1 MESPISA
8 IGFSKIEEN
17 NGLAKIISEVID
29 KPTEQK
35 ASEKEDKSI
44 IGEYLK
50 EFGNGMYMMARVVL
64 EKEKNGKKAEI
75 KQCEPYV
82 KGNHTIKVDGL
93 SVECLEEDYDYYVIC
108 EEIETGMQFIFWLQN
123 VVEYI
128 DAVELMDTINEIQIV
143 ALAMEGTIILPME
156 EDAEEDA
163 AEAKE
168 RERTRVLLEQAREGD
183 EEARQKLEA
192 EEKELDKQ
200 LKERLYEEDFL
211 SIMNG
216 YFVPTT
222 LVDATYA
229 ILGNIIGIETRINTQ
244 TKEESYLL
252 TLNVNEVPLEILINK
267 NNLVGY
273 PTIGMRFMGTC
284 WLQGTVVIDK

>member
-1 MESPISA
+1 MESPITA
-8 IGFSKIEEN
+8 IGFSKIDEN
-17 NGLAKIISEVID
+17 NGLAEIISEVIE

-35 ASEKEDKSI
+35 ASRKANKAI

-64 EKEKNGKKAEI
+64 EEKDNKKVQI

-82 KGNHTIKVDGL
+82 KGRYTIKVDDL

-123 VVEYI
+123 VVDYTDE
-128 DAVELMDTINEIQIV
+128 VELSDTINEVQIV
-143 ALAMEGTIILPME
+143 ALGMEGSIILPIE
-156 EDAEEDA
+156 EDEEENQI
-163 AEAKE
+163 EAKE
-168 RERTRVLLEQAREGD
+168 KERTRVLLEQAREGD
-183 EEARQKLEA
+183 EEARKQLEE

-200 LKERLYEEDFL
+200 LKERLLEEDFL

-229 ILGNIIGIETRINTQ
+229 ILGKIIGIETRINLQ
-244 TKEESYLL
+244 TKEESYLF
-252 TLNVNEVPLEILINK
+252 TLSVNDVPLEVLINK
-267 NNLVGY
+267 NNLVGH

-284 WLQGTVVIDK
+284 WLQGTVVVDK